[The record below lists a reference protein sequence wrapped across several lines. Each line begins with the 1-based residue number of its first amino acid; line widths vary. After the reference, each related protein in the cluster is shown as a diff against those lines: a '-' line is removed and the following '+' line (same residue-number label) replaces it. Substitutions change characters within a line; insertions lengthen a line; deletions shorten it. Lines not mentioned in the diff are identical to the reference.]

1 MGELL
6 KRKQGENDVE
16 YIKRLV
22 YGKLVYK
29 TIDLDF
35 SELSI
40 PIFNKKLSS
49 DDCRRRCYGLKF
61 LFEVMDKEGI
71 NAISENEI
79 LKKIEEKSLE
89 LDLQRKKLQATKLE
103 LNRNQ
108 RIKSRRELFYEN
120 IGEEIKRLPLPEFKE
135 LPIKETDGEYLLCWA
150 DLHYGAD
157 FISEN
162 NVYSREECK
171 TRLQRLAAK
180 VKRMCEEK
188 GINKLNIVGLGDDI
202 QGILRI
208 SDTQIND
215 VPVMQSVVEISR
227 LIAHVLNTISS
238 VCEVTYYHTM
248 ASNHS
253 QTRPLTAK
261 PDLIKEDLEYVIGN
275 YIQDLVSDNERIK
288 VKLSEKDYHS
298 FNIAGQQ
305 ILTLHGHQIKNIGN
319 AIKDY
324 SMQHRVFYDLILMG
338 HLHGGQQISVGESEN
353 GNSELVIVPSIVGS
367 DPYSDTLKK
376 GSKSMAKLFK
386 LEEGNGITE
395 NYTIVLN

>member
-6 KRKQGENDVE
+6 KRRDNENDFE
-16 YIKRLV
+16 YIKRIV
-22 YGKLVYK
+22 YGKLVDK

-35 SELSI
+35 SELSV

-49 DDCRRRCYGLKF
+49 DDCRRRCYGLKY
-61 LFEVMDKEGI
+61 LFELMDKEGI
-71 NAISENEI
+71 NSISENEI

-120 IGEEIKRLPLPEFKE
+120 IGEEIERLPLPEFKE
-135 LPIKETDGEYLLCWA
+135 LPIKKVNGEYLLCWA

-162 NVYSREECK
+162 NEYSREECK
-171 TRLQRLAAK
+171 TRMQRLASR
-180 VKRMCEEK
+180 VKNMCIEK
-188 GINKLNIVGLGDDI
+188 GIDKLHVIGLGDDI

-215 VPVMQSVVEISR
+215 VPVMQSVVEVSR

-238 VCEVTYYHTM
+238 VCNVTYYHTM

-261 PDLIKEDLEYVIGN
+261 PDLIKEDLEFVIGN
-275 YIQDLVSDNERIK
+275 YIHDLVENNERIE

-305 ILTLHGHQIKNIGN
+305 ILALHGHQIKNINN

-324 SMQHRVFYDLILMG
+324 SMQHRKFYDIVLMG
-338 HLHGGQQISVGESEN
+338 HLHGGQQMSVGESEN

>member
-1 MGELL
+1 MEDLL
-6 KRKQGENDVE
+6 KKKINESKLE
-16 YIKRLV
+16 YAKRIV
-22 YGKLVYK
+22 YAKLIDK
-29 TIDLDF
+29 TTDLDF
-35 SELSI
+35 SELSGLI
-40 PIFNKKLSS
+40 YKQPYSS
-49 DDCRRRCYGLKF
+49 DVARRIFYGWRDALK
-61 LFEVMDKEGI
+61 LMEEEKVNLVDD
-71 NAISENEI
+71 NEI
-79 LKKIEEKSLE
+79 LKKIEEKTLE

-108 RIKSRRELFYEN
+108 RIKGRRELFYEN
-120 IGEEIKRLPLPEFKE
+120 IGDFINQLPIPEFEE
-135 LPIKETDGEYLLCWA
+135 LPIKESNGEYILCWS

-162 NVYSREECK
+162 NMYSREECK
-171 TRLQRLAAK
+171 RRLQILTSK
-180 VKRMCEEK
+180 VKNMCKEK
-188 GINKLNIVGLGDDI
+188 HINSLHILGLGDDI
-202 QGILRI
+202 QGILRL

-215 VPVMQSVVEISR
+215 VPVTQSVVEVSR
-227 LIAHVLNTISS
+227 LIAQVLNSLSS
-238 VCEVTYYHTM
+238 ICNVTYYHTM

-261 PDLIKEDLEYVIGN
+261 PDLIKEDLEFVIGN
-275 YIQDLVSDNERIK
+275 YIKDLVSNNNRIE

-298 FNIAGQQ
+298 FNVAGQQ
-305 ILTLHGHQIKNIGN
+305 ILALHGHQIKNINN

-324 SMQHRVFYDLILMG
+324 SIQHRVFYDIVLMG